1 MAPCARLRVT
11 ATKSGGGNLKKT
23 NVVLPRLANAGG
35 FAGFGLAVDDGR
47 FVYAEA
53 CGGGREGR
61 PIGAFVSEEDV
72 VDVAVLIGGAAER
85 GADFGRDREAGED
98 LLHRAVEDG
107 VGDREQT
114 HEEEVGA
121 QYRRGE

>member
-1 MAPCARLRVT
+1 MT
-11 ATKSGGGNLKKT
+11 ATKSGGGNLQKT
-23 NVVLPRLANAGG
+23 NVVLSRLADAGG
-35 FAGFGLAVDDGR
+35 FAGFGLAIGDRR
-47 FVYAEA
+47 FVDAEP
-53 CGGGREGR
+53 CGGCRESR
-61 PIGAFVSEEDV
+61 PIGAFASEENI